1 VVLTAES
8 GGGRSPLS
16 VAPMRVH
23 QLRRDRPDGLADHI
37 GVLVEQ
43 HLPDDLL
50 DRHPVRHR
58 PCGASFRRVVRS
70 PTNFQRLA
78 GCPSSAI
85 DSSSQVAEV
94 PSCLGDGHERHL
106 NGGVDFPARTLDRI
120 IAVDPGGAGVSRAE
134 ATVKQE

>member
-1 VVLTAES
+1 
-8 GGGRSPLS
+8 
-16 VAPMRVH
+16 MRVH

-70 PTNFQRLA
+70 PTNFQCRV
-78 GCPSSAI
+78 GRNH
-85 DSSSQVAEV
+85 V
-94 PSCLGDGHERHL
+94 PSELDLHHATAREPL
-106 NGGVDFPARTLDRI
+106 LVVDGGVPEPLISRGLFVLRPRTPR
-120 IAVDPGGAGVSRAE
+120 R
-134 ATVKQE
+134 